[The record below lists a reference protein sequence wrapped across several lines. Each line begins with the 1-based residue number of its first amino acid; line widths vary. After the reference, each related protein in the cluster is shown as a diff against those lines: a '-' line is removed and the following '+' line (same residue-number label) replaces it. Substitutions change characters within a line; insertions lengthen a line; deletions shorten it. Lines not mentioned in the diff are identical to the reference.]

1 MTNVVRVIRALK
13 LAGFFSR
20 ASRSVRSSPNI
31 TINGKKS
38 RSPSIMRG
46 Y

>member
-13 LAGFFSR
+13 LAGFFSG
-20 ASRSVRSSPNI
+20 ASRSVRFSPNI
-31 TINGKKS
+31 TSNGKKS
-38 RSPSIMRG
+38 RSRSMIRG